1 MARLFYCCRLQI
13 VCTCDAAGDRWP
25 GFPAAVVCKL
35 CVLVTL
41 QEIDGQAFLLLSLP
55 TVQEYLEY
63 KLGPA
68 VKLCHHI
75 ERLKFAFFQQ
85 YT

>member
-1 MARLFYCCRLQI
+1 MARLSCCCRLQI
-13 VCTCDAAGDRWP
+13 VCTCY
-25 GFPAAVVCKL
+25 V
-35 CVLVTL
+35 